1 MMQWN
6 ESLSVGI
13 ELIDAQHKSWIER
26 FNAVSAAIENVQGP
40 QRIAEALTFLGDYT
54 KFHFETEERH
64 MAEHA
69 YPEVEAH
76 KAKHAELKKTL
87 ADLEQ
92 EYEEEGAT
100 HILAESIDTFL
111 ANWLVS
117 HIQQVDLK
125 FGAFLKDKGVAL
137 PAEA

>member
-6 ESLSVGI
+6 DGLSVGV

-26 FNAVSAAIENVQGP
+26 FNAVAAAIENVQGP
-40 QRIAEALTFLGDYT
+40 QRIAEALAFLGDYT
-54 KFHFETEERH
+54 KYHFDTEERY
-64 MAEHA
+64 MAEYA
-69 YPEVEAH
+69 YPEAEQH

-100 HILAESIDTFL
+100 HILAESIDMFL

-117 HIQQVDLK
+117 HIQQVDLR
-125 FGAFLKDKGVAL
+125 FGTFLKGKGIVLA
-137 PAEA
+137 AEA